1 MTLREL
7 KQQRARE
14 HIVGAAFALFEE
26 RGFAQVSVTDIAS
39 RALVGR
45 TTFFRYF
52 GDKQEVLFADE
63 ERLVS
68 EFGTAGDGDPA
79 SAPHDLREA
88 LIQLWHL
95 ASDKR
100 DIIIGD
106 PTMFAVRQR
115 LIATVPELQDRSGR
129 KMQRIAEALEGALR
143 SRGAEP
149 ELALLASQIG
159 IACFRVAL
167 QTAGED
173 PEKVMPAMERVV
185 RQVISTASPSA

>member
-7 KQQRARE
+7 KQQRVRE
-14 HIVGAAFALFEE
+14 QIVEAAFALYAE
-26 RGFAQVSVTDIAS
+26 RGFDKVSVTDIAE
-39 RALVGR
+39 RAQVGR

-63 ERLVS
+63 QTLV
-68 EFGTAGDGDPA
+68 EMFAAGSDAPA
-79 SAPHDLREA
+79 PAPRDLAGA
-88 LIQLWHL
+88 LLQLWGL
-95 ASDKR
+95 TYAKR
-100 DIIIGD
+100 DIVLGD
-106 PTMFAVRQR
+106 KKLFPVRQR

-129 KMQRIAEALEGALR
+129 KMQRIADALEVALR
-143 SRGAEP
+143 GRGADP
-149 ELALLASQIG
+149 ELALLAAQIG

-173 PEKVMPAMERVV
+173 PEKVMPTMERVV